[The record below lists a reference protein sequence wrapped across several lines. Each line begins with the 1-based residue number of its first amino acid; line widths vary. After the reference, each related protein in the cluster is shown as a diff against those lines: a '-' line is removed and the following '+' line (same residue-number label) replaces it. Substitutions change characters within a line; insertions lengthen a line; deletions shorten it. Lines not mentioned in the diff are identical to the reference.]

1 MYFVD
6 HLHQHGLGV
15 IFDWVP
21 LHFPYDSHG
30 LVRFDGQCL
39 FEHADPRDHHHPQWG
54 SVMFDYGR
62 PEVRSFLLSNALFW
76 LRQYHADGL
85 RADAVSYMVYR
96 DYGRRPGQWNP
107 NRNGGRE
114 NVEAVAFLQQLHE

>member
-21 LHFPYDSHG
+21 LHFPYDPHG
-30 LVRFDGQCL
+30 LARFDGQCL

-54 SVMFDYGR
+54 SCSIMTGR
-62 PEVRSFLLSNALFW
+62 RC
-76 LRQYHADGL
+76 
-85 RADAVSYMVYR
+85 AVSC
-96 DYGRRPGQWNP
+96 
-107 NRNGGRE
+107 
-114 NVEAVAFLQQLHE
+114 